1 MCSQRLT
8 RPGRLCRECE
18 RELDGERAAADG
30 LAAVVQLPDSVG
42 GLEVARFDALRSGAV
57 ALVAAFAIGIGI
69 AAGAYVLHG
78 KHGSHD
84 AGASVMIDRDLS
96 GIKPRAVRAP
106 APPQR
111 SAVPGAT
118 AVAHSS
124 APSYDRVLG
133 LADALD
139 RCSDAVPVE
148 RLACEARARAVY
160 CGSAGADRIP
170 QCIAPR

>member
-18 RELDGERAAADG
+18 RELDRERAAEDG
-30 LAAVVQLPDSVG
+30 LAAVVQLPGSAG
-42 GLEVARFDALRSGAV
+42 GFEVARLGTPRARGAALI
-57 ALVAAFAIGIGI
+57 AAFAIGIAI
-69 AAGAYVLHG
+69 AAGVYVT
-78 KHGSHD
+78 HGSPSTHA

-96 GIKPRAVRAP
+96 GIKPRVVRAP
-106 APPQR
+106 ASTAG
-111 SAVPGAT
+111 SALPAT
-118 AVAHSS
+118 VAVAHSG

-139 RCSDAVPVE
+139 GCSDASPDA

-170 QCIAPR
+170 QCITPR